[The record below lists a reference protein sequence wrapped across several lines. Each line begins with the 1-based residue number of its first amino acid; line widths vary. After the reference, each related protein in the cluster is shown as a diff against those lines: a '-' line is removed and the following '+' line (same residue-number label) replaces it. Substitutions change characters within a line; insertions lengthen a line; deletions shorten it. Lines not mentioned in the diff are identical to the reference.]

1 MRKMIFPLA
10 VGAAFACLATAAG
23 AAFAQDVGQ
32 TIPAETAVPYASASV
47 GDTLRVSSV
56 EVFQDRSPSP
66 TRGSV
71 VIVRYFMNDVQ
82 NITASLNGAAPIIL
96 PTLASPDGE
105 VFDAVPRA
113 ANGPVPVGED
123 LTHTAV
129 FQIPLYATESSDDW
143 KFQVGTF
150 GTGVQVVLQ

>member
-1 MRKMIFPLA
+1 MRSMLLAAALLA
-10 VGAAFACLATAAG
+10 VPFAAS
-23 AAFAQDVGQ
+23 AQDVGQ
-32 TIPAETAVPYASASV
+32 TIPAETPVPTATGSV
-47 GDTLRVSSV
+47 GDALRVDSV
-56 EVFQDRSPSP
+56 EVFQDRSPTP

-82 NITASLNGAAPIIL
+82 NITANLNGAA

-113 ANGPVPVGED
+113 ENGPAAVVGEPI
-123 LTHTAV
+123 TAV
-129 FQIPLYATESSDDW
+129 FQVPLYATESEDDW

-150 GTGVQVVLQ
+150 GTGVQIVLQ

>member
-1 MRKMIFPLA
+1 MRFMFLIAALLA
-10 VGAAFACLATAAG
+10 CGGAAS
-23 AAFAQDVGQ
+23 AQDVGQ
-32 TIPAETAVPYASASV
+32 TIPAETAVPHSTGAV
-47 GDTLRVSSV
+47 GETLRVSSV

-82 NITASLNGAAPIIL
+82 SITANLNGTE

-113 ANGPVPVGED
+113 ENGPVPVVGD
-123 LTHTAV
+123 TLTAV

-150 GTGVQVVLQ
+150 GTGVQVILQ

>member
-1 MRKMIFPLA
+1 MRSMLLAAALLA
-10 VGAAFACLATAAG
+10 VPFAAS
-23 AAFAQDVGQ
+23 AQDVGQ
-32 TIPAETAVPYASASV
+32 TIPAETPVPTATGSV
-47 GDTLRVSSV
+47 GDALRVDSV
-56 EVFQDRSPSP
+56 EVFQDRSPTP

-82 NITASLNGAAPIIL
+82 NITANLNGSG

-113 ANGPVPVGED
+113 ENGPAPRVGEAI
-123 LTHTAV
+123 TAV
-129 FQIPLYATESSDDW
+129 FQVPLYATESEDDW

-150 GTGVQVVLQ
+150 GTGVQIVLQ

>member
-1 MRKMIFPLA
+1 MRSMLLAALLA
-10 VGAAFACLATAAG
+10 VPFAAS
-23 AAFAQDVGQ
+23 AQEVGQ
-32 TIPAETAVPYASASV
+32 TIPAETAVPQATGSV
-47 GDTLRVSSV
+47 GETLRVDSV
-56 EVFQDRSPSP
+56 QVFQDRSPSP

-71 VIVRYFMNDVQ
+71 VVVRYFMEDVQ
-82 NITASLNGAAPIIL
+82 SITANLNGSG

-113 ANGPVPVGED
+113 ENGPAVVGD
-123 LTHTAV
+123 AITAV

-150 GTGVQVVLQ
+150 GTGVQIVLQ